1 MLDLHRSR
9 AGSLGPTGLG
19 RTVPYALSVKLT
31 LLYFD
36 GCPHWADAD
45 SLLAEIAKERDNV
58 IVERRIVD
66 TPERAV
72 EEQFRGSPTILVDGV
87 DPFTDLDTPVGL
99 SCRIFH
105 TPAGPAGVPTKA
117 QLLEAIESR

>member
-1 MLDLHRSR
+1 M
-9 AGSLGPTGLG
+9 
-19 RTVPYALSVKLT
+19 PYAWSVKLT

-45 SLLAEIAKERDNV
+45 NLLAEIAKERGNV
-58 IVERRIVD
+58 VIERRIVD

-87 DPFTDLDTPVGL
+87 DPFTDPDAPVGL
-99 SCRIFH
+99 SCRIFQ

-117 QLLEAIESR
+117 QLLEAIETR